1 MDMSAGRLAAASVW
15 ESYNQTRGST
25 HLAGG
30 KPPCLHLQAEMTDV
44 GGAARFHS
52 YLILPSIV
60 LAFSD
65 SVCVCA
71 HRCVYTHSS
80 THFKIIN

>member
-1 MDMSAGRLAAASVW
+1 MDMSAGRLVVASVW

-30 KPPCLHLQAEMTDV
+30 EPPCLHLQAEMTEV
-44 GGAARFHS
+44 GGTARFHS

-65 SVCVCA
+65 FVCA
-71 HRCVYTHSS
+71 RRCVYTHSS